1 MFERG
6 ENLAYV
12 TWIRRLNPVHNIRIV
27 SGRFSSRYVV
37 RGFGFCDLN
46 SPDISRRALVTPRA
60 LAIGDPPGCSVGR
73 PHNTEA
79 ITRPL
84 ILMATNLFQRVL
96 ELTLVLPLNICRSFL
111 LTSNL
116 HRVRCDVWDEWKG
129 AAADNR
135 NDHDYAEYKKPES
148 YR

>member
-46 SPDISRRALVTPRA
+46 SPDFCRRAHVTTRA
-60 LAIGDPPGCSVGR
+60 LATFDRGGCSLGR

-84 ILMATNLFQRVL
+84 ILVGTNLCQRFR
-96 ELTLVLPLNICRSFL
+96 ELMLVLPLNVCRSFL
-111 LTSNL
+111 LTSDL